1 MNIKLLSKILVP
13 LVIFVF
19 MFSLNAVEAGS
30 SVGTVT
36 DRLGREVD
44 VPNNPQRVIA
54 LAPSIT
60 EIIFALGQ
68 QYRLAGVTRFSD
80 FPPEA
85 AALPKVGTYVHL
97 DLEKIASLKPDLCLA
112 IKDGNPLAVIE
123 RLESLKIPVYA
134 VDPRNLDELLKTIR
148 EIGSLLDA
156 VSEANLLIRE
166 TNERVEGVRLTVAET
181 SYRPRVFFQ
190 IGISPIVSAGT
201 QTFIHELITLA
212 GGINITQGNVD
223 YPRFTREE
231 VISLAPDV
239 FFITTMAREGG
250 FKKIKA
256 QWKRWP
262 CIPAVS
268 NNRLYL
274 IDSNLVNRPTPRLA
288 QGLEILA
295 QHIHPELFE
304 ESR

>member
-1 MNIKLLSKILVP
+1 MNINRFPKIWVLLIL
-13 LVIFVF
+13 FGF
-19 MFSLNAVEAGS
+19 NAMEAGS
-30 SVGTVT
+30 SARTVT
-36 DRLGREVD
+36 DRLGRIVN
-44 VPNNPQRVIA
+44 VPDNPQRVIA

-68 QYRLAGVTRFSD
+68 RERLAGITRFSD

-85 AALPKVGTYVHL
+85 AFFPKVGTYVHL
-97 DLEKIASLKPDLCLA
+97 DLEKIASLKPDLCVA
-112 IKDGNPLAVIE
+112 IKDGNPLAVIK

-134 VDPRNLDELLKTIR
+134 VDPRNLDELLKTVR
-148 EIGSLLDA
+148 EIGSLVDA
-156 VSEANLLIRE
+156 VSEADLLVHD
-166 TNERVEGVRLTVAET
+166 TTKRVEKVKSKVAKAV
-181 SYRPRVFFQ
+181 SRPRVFFQ

-212 GGINITQGNVD
+212 GGINITRGSVD

-231 VISLAPDV
+231 VISLSPDV
-239 FFITTMAREGG
+239 FFISTMAREGG
-250 FKKIKA
+250 FDKIKA

-262 CIPAVS
+262 CIPAV
-268 NNRLYL
+268 RDGRIYL

-288 QGLEILA
+288 EGLEILA
-295 QHIHPELFE
+295 QHLHPDLFG